1 MKKSILFIS
10 CEEAHHICDKRQYG
24 EATTWE
30 RIKLGIRL
38 SWCKVT
44 QAYTKRNNKLSA
56 AIKKSEVDCLR
67 DDERQK
73 LQQQFEVEL
82 AKQNQ

>member
-10 CEEAHHICDKRQYG
+10 CEEAQHICDKSQYG

-38 SWCKVT
+38 SWCKVS
-44 QAYTKRNNKLSA
+44 QAYTKRNKNLTK
-56 AIKKSEVDCLR
+56 AIEKSKIEYLKEEEKKA
-67 DDERQK
+67 
-73 LQQQFEVEL
+73 LQQVFDSEL
-82 AKQNQ
+82 KKQQ